1 METFTLRGS
10 APEAYERYLVPVLFR
25 PLARRLLTR
34 ADPRPGERLLDLA
47 CGTGV
52 VARLGTE
59 HGLRC
64 TGVDLSPDMLARA
77 RELAP
82 DLELIHADAADL
94 PLPDHAYDVVVC
106 QQGLQFMPDPA
117 AAVREM
123 RRVLVPGG
131 RLLVAVWRD
140 VTFSP
145 GFAAYVEM
153 LDRHLGAEA
162 SAVLR
167 GPFSMGD
174 AEVVRALLT
183 SAGFQRPHVS
193 VEILTARFGSAEQLF
208 VEEVAATPLAELV
221 IAAGAGKQQAMAADL
236 AELLADRT
244 DDDGVVFPMETHV
257 FEC

>member
-25 PLARRLLTR
+25 PLAERLLAR
-34 ADPRPGERLLDLA
+34 VRPRPAERLLDVA

-52 VARLGTE
+52 VARVAAE
-59 HGLRC
+59 HGVRC
-64 TGVDLSPDMLARA
+64 TGVDLSPDMLVTA

-82 DLELIHADAADL
+82 DLEWIHGDASAL
-94 PLPDHAYDVVVC
+94 PLPDHSYDVVVC

-140 VTFSP
+140 LAFSP

-153 LDRHLGAEA
+153 LDRQLGAEA

-174 AEVVRALLT
+174 AEAVRSLLT
-183 SAGFQRPHVS
+183 GAGFESPRDE
-193 VEILTARFGSAEQLF
+193 VEIVVARFGSAEQLF

-221 IAAGAGKQQAMAADL
+221 VAAGADKQQAMAADL

-244 DDDGVVFPMETHV
+244 DDGGVVFPMETHV
-257 FEC
+257 FQC